1 MLLSHSLEF
10 RITNEMILKFAD
22 CTGDKNPIHLDS
34 EFAEKTFFKKKI
46 AHGFLVGSLISNVIG
61 NHFPGNGTIYLSQNM
76 KFLLPVFINDIITVE
91 VSYVKKID
99 KRKILL
105 NTVCKNQQKN
115 VVITGEA
122 IVSPSEKFLNK
133 LK

>member
-10 RITNEMILKFAD
+10 KITNEMILKFAD

-91 VSYVKKID
+91 VL
-99 KRKILL
+99 KRLTK
-105 NTVCKNQQKN
+105 
-115 VVITGEA
+115 
-122 IVSPSEKFLNK
+122 EKSF
-133 LK
+133 